1 VGSALMVV
9 AGCAWGVYSLA
20 GRRAAHALGANAR
33 SFAWAVPL
41 ALLLGVAARAAGAR
55 VVMSPRGIALG
66 IVSGALTS
74 GVGYAIWYRALRGL
88 TAAQAAI
95 LQLGVPVI
103 AAFGAVAIL
112 GEAVSPRL
120 AVSGLAVIGG
130 IGLVLSERATRR

>member
-1 VGSALMVV
+1 
-9 AGCAWGVYSLA
+9 
-20 GRRAAHALGANAR
+20 
-33 SFAWAVPL
+33 
-41 ALLLGVAARAAGAR
+41 
-55 VVMSPRGIALG
+55 MSPRGIALG